1 MICWIVYLLGFVL
14 ESDLGRATPENG
26 VAELSVPTS
35 QRKIARYLY
44 HLLALRGFALSR
56 FVAFGESR
64 NIICMYKFSSHSIF
78 DFERKWDRTFIVIH
92 VRLAERI

>member
-14 ESDLGRATPENG
+14 ESDLGRARPENG

-35 QRKIARYLY
+35 QRKITRYLY

-64 NIICMYKFSSHSIF
+64 NIICMYKFCLLYTSPSPRDATLSRMPSS
-78 DFERKWDRTFIVIH
+78 
-92 VRLAERI
+92 A